1 MRRIYTL
8 LSALLAVLILNTFET
23 QAAPLT
29 YYELYIGG
37 TQVSSGGLS
46 SISGRGIKG
55 KISYNPKT
63 KTLTLNNANISM
75 VRGINGISNTGIDD
89 LIINLIGENE
99 INALGVS
106 GIILN
111 ANTIIT
117 GEGSLRVTSD
127 YHSGIYIQPNTTLTI
142 SGGTVEVKGKTGIS
156 GFDGI
161 RGEKLVV
168 TDATLKATGSP
179 YGSLCNLTS
188 LTLGGGCQII
198 SPEGASFSSE
208 LHFVNQNGTRII
220 TQVLITKPKEQT
232 PPESEPVVTDK
243 LQISVDKEKVTV
255 VDKEEPAPV
264 VTEQAATDEKQAVT
278 E

>member
-46 SISGRGIKG
+46 SIRGRGIKG

-161 RGEKLVV
+161 RGEKLIV

>member
-1 MRRIYTL
+1 MQNYL
-8 LSALLAVLILNTFET
+8 VLIGIVIIVVGFVLKLDVISVVLIAGFATGLAGGKGVVEILDIIGKGFVDNRYMSLFFTTLIVIGMMERYGLKEK
-23 QAAPLT
+23 AAD
-29 YYELYIGG
+29 
-37 TQVSSGGLS
+37 
-46 SISGRGIKG
+46 GIK
-55 KISYNPKT
+55 KI
-63 KTLTLNNANISM
+63 
-75 VRGINGISNTGIDD
+75 RG
-89 LIINLIGENE
+89 
-99 INALGVS
+99 V
-106 GIILN
+106 
-111 ANTIIT
+111 
-117 GEGSLRVTSD
+117 
-127 YHSGIYIQPNTTLTI
+127 TI

-220 TQVLITKPKEQT
+220 TQVLITKPKEHT
-232 PPESEPVVTDK
+232 PPESKLVDTDK
-243 LQISVDKEKVTV
+243 LQIS

-264 VTEQAATDEKQAVT
+264 VTEPVATDEKQAVT

>member
-46 SISGRGIKG
+46 SIRGRGIKG

-75 VRGINGISNTGIDD
+75 VRGINGISNTGIDE

-198 SPEGASFSSE
+198 SPEGAYFNNE
-208 LHFVNQNGTRII
+208 LHFVNQNGTRVI

-232 PPESEPVVTDK
+232 PPESKLVDTDK
-243 LQISVDKEKVTV
+243 PQIS

-264 VTEQAATDEKQAVT
+264 VTEPVATDEKQAVT

>member
-8 LSALLAVLILNTFET
+8 LSALLAVFILNTFEI

-37 TQVSSGGLS
+37 TQVNSGGLS
-46 SISGRGIKG
+46 SIRGRGIKG

-243 LQISVDKEKVTV
+243 EQIPVPKEQISVDKEET
-255 VDKEEPAPV
+255 APV
-264 VTEQAATDEKQAVT
+264 VTEPVATDEKQAVT

>member
-46 SISGRGIKG
+46 SIRGRGIKG

-198 SPEGASFSSE
+198 SPEGAYFNNE
-208 LHFVNQNGTRII
+208 LHFVNQNGTRVI
-220 TQVLITKPKEQT
+220 TQVLITKPKEHT
-232 PPESEPVVTDK
+232 PPESKLVDTDK
-243 LQISVDKEKVTV
+243 LQIS

-264 VTEQAATDEKQAVT
+264 VTEPVATDEKQAVT